1 MEPNRAD
8 VDRVSKALK
17 ARPER
22 WRAAPGHGSRATRR
36 WIVTLPDG
44 RTAFAKIAALDESA
58 EWLRTEAAVYGQ
70 VRGPFLPGLIAW
82 HDDGERP
89 VLVIED
95 LSGAEWP
102 PPWGSDRIDAVLAT
116 LTEVA
121 ATTPP
126 HGLPSTEW
134 LFDMLD
140 RWDEIAA
147 GPEPFLGLGL
157 CSAAWLEASLPRLKE
172 ASVRADLSGD
182 ALLHLDVRSDNL
194 CFRNRG
200 AVLVDWNWASVGNP
214 LLDVA
219 GWLPSLQAEG
229 GPAPEEILP
238 QGGGEIAALVA
249 GYLACQAAKPPIS
262 TATHVR
268 PLQLSQARTA
278 LPWAARALGLPP
290 PG

>member
-70 VRGPFLPGLIAW
+70 VRRPFLPGLIAW

-147 GPEPFLGLGL
+147 GPEPFL
-157 CSAAWLEASLPRLKE
+157 
-172 ASVRADLSGD
+172 
-182 ALLHLDVRSDNL
+182 
-194 CFRNRG
+194 
-200 AVLVDWNWASVGNP
+200 
-214 LLDVA
+214 DVA